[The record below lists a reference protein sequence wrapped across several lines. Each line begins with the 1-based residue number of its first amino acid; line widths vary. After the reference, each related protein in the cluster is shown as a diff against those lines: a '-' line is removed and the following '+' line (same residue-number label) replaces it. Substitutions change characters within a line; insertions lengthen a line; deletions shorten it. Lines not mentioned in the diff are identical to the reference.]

1 MDTLGTYDN
10 AFTRRCAEN
19 GLVAAYMFP
28 GPWSWMNRG
37 AVRVTDLVIDAI
49 ADRFGLEEGK
59 YTLVVMGGSMGGYGA
74 LMFSVGTRH
83 KVTACLAHCPCCDP
97 LNSFAVHSGFGLTLT
112 CKGDLE
118 VDGHHSVEDC
128 GIALGQALAQCV
140 GDKAG
145 IARFGQAF
153 VPMDEALGFCALDIS
168 GRPYL
173 VFDAP
178 MPQPMC
184 GQYDTCLT
192 VEFTRALAVH
202 AGLTLHLKCEY
213 GENAHHITE
222 ALFKA
227 LARAL
232 KQAVAVTGGGV
243 LSAKGVL

>member
-1 MDTLGTYDN
+1 MRKAEITRKTKETDITLTLDLDGGNRQIDTGIGFFDHMLG
-10 AFTRRCAEN
+10 
-19 GLVAAYMFP
+19 
-28 GPWSWMNRG
+28 
-37 AVRVTDLVIDAI
+37 
-49 ADRFGLEEGK
+49 
-59 YTLVVMGGSMGGYGA
+59 
-74 LMFSVGTRH
+74 
-83 KVTACLAHCPCCDP
+83 
-97 LNSFAVHSGFGLTLT
+97 SFAVHGGFGLSIR
-112 CKGDLE
+112 CKGDLQ
-118 VDGHHSVEDC
+118 VDGHHTVEDC
-128 GIALGQALAQCV
+128 GIVLGQAIAQCL

-192 VEFTRALAVH
+192 VEFMRALAVN

-213 GENAHHITE
+213 GDNAHHITE
-222 ALFKA
+222 ALYKA

-232 KQAVAVTGGGV
+232 RQAVAVTGGGV

>member
-1 MDTLGTYDN
+1 MEKVLTSEYFFSGRKAKTTEVRSQTALKTVSAVGVK
-10 AFTRRCAEN
+10 A
-19 GLVAAYMFP
+19 LPAAKYRPPVIQPSNRYP
-28 GPWSWMNRG
+28 G
-37 AVRVTDLVIDAI
+37 
-49 ADRFGLEEGK
+49 
-59 YTLVVMGGSMGGYGA
+59 
-74 LMFSVGTRH
+74 
-83 KVTACLAHCPCCDP
+83 
-97 LNSFAVHSGFGLTLT
+97 SFAVHSGFGLTLT

-192 VEFTRALAVH
+192 VEFMRALAVH

>member
-1 MDTLGTYDN
+1 MRTAEIKRKTKETDISLKLTLEGGERKIDTGIGFFDH
-10 AFTRRCAEN
+10 
-19 GLVAAYMFP
+19 M
-28 GPWSWMNRG
+28 
-37 AVRVTDLVIDAI
+37 
-49 ADRFGLEEGK
+49 
-59 YTLVVMGGSMGGYGA
+59 
-74 LMFSVGTRH
+74 
-83 KVTACLAHCPCCDP
+83 

-153 VPMDEALGFCALDIS
+153 VPMDEALGICALDIS

-192 VEFTRALAVH
+192 VEFMRALAVH